1 MRDFSKARKFMVD
14 CQIRPSDVTRH
25 KVIDA
30 MLRVPREEFVP
41 QELREISY
49 CEKPIKLSEERFLL
63 EPRIIAKMLDL
74 LNIQKDE
81 LVLDVGAGY
90 GYSSSLL
97 AHMAEAVVCVEER
110 SFAPEAEKI
119 LTELSVDNVIVHEGK
134 LEQGAPQ
141 HGPYDALILQNGV
154 EKIPKTL
161 MDQLKVGG
169 RLVVIFI
176 NSVMG
181 ECCLG
186 IKGEDKID
194 WVFAFNAHAH
204 CLPGFQK
211 EVEFS
216 L

>member
-81 LVLDVGAGY
+81 LVLDVGSGY

-110 SFAPEAEKI
+110 SFAPEAEKV

-134 LEQGAPQ
+134 LEQGAPKRLGQ
-141 HGPYDALILQNGV
+141 YAAPPRLEGALFHLGDAIV
-154 EKIPKTL
+154 
-161 MDQLKVGG
+161 
-169 RLVVIFI
+169 
-176 NSVMG
+176 
-181 ECCLG
+181 
-186 IKGEDKID
+186 
-194 WVFAFNAHAH
+194 
-204 CLPGFQK
+204 
-211 EVEFS
+211 
-216 L
+216 